1 MKAKKALKRLAKI
14 EALISDV
21 TERFSKSSLQIRE
34 ALQNAKAV
42 FARVKEAVSSQASSG
57 TAKDSKAPSTETP
70 KPARRKLSA
79 AGKKAIQEGVRRRMA
94 QRKEAATNADQS
106 KKKAAPARKK
116 AAAKMV
122 AAKTPPAMTAT
133 KNAPIRKAAKKT
145 APKKTAQAPVKI
157 PATVQTAPAAVRAAT
172 KPAAQ
177 GSMGK

>member
-1 MKAKKALKRLAKI
+1 MKANKALKRLRKI

-21 TERFSKSSLQIRE
+21 SERYSSGASHIRE
-34 ALQNAKAV
+34 AFHDALAA
-42 FARVKEAVSSQASSG
+42 FARVKAAVSSEASSG

-94 QRKEAATNADQS
+94 QRKEAAANADQS
-106 KKKAAPARKK
+106 KKKASPAREK
-116 AAAKMV
+116 AAAKTV
-122 AAKTPPAMTAT
+122 AAKTPTAMTAT

-145 APKKTAQAPVKI
+145 APKKTAHAPVKI

-177 GSMGK
+177 VSTGK